1 MLSFHKICIMK
12 SYNFNI
18 FLYFHMSC
26 TRLYDIIKTCV
37 EVIDMIKKKLY
48 ILMLSLLITA
58 SLTPVSASEKT
69 LQDDGTYHIVS
80 VERGCDE

>member
-1 MLSFHKICIMK
+1 
-12 SYNFNI
+12 
-18 FLYFHMSC
+18 
-26 TRLYDIIKTCV
+26 
-37 EVIDMIKKKLY
+37 MIKKKLY

-80 VERGCDE
+80 VEKDGTYTILEDSDTYARAKVLYTLVNAAMTILQSPMAVAF

>member
-1 MLSFHKICIMK
+1 
-12 SYNFNI
+12 
-18 FLYFHMSC
+18 
-26 TRLYDIIKTCV
+26 
-37 EVIDMIKKKLY
+37 MIKKKLY

-80 VERGCDE
+80 VERMVPIQSLRTVTPMPGQKFSIHFVNAAMTISQSPMAAAS